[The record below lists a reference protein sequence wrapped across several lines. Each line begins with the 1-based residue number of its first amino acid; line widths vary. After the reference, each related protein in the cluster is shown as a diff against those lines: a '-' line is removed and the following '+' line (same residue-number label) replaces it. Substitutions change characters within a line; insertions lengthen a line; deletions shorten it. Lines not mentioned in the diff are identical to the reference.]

1 MERPRLTEDF
11 YNSDTGI
18 IRDDTNPSNQ
28 QLSNRNTQVVS
39 ASSAGIRA
47 ILYQITSAYMRNP
60 AKLFRPSRFDYLTTA
75 RALLH
80 GELASKPWSL
90 RTHSGIAL
98 LYQSIKREGWNFI
111 PRQVLPPIIANS
123 AIGLILYSTYLT
135 VLQQFNKKNIKSL
148 EDPRPIDTFRAGF
161 IAGAA
166 ASVAASPIDAL
177 YARSSYSELVNGK
190 QKSLWEY
197 GVYKL
202 RQIGP
207 VGIFA
212 GFSLNFI
219 KESLGFAFYFSVF
232 ELVKNQGYHKTEG
245 MIQWYRHW
253 RSKLFHTPSNPQ
265 ENTRSM
271 KVLNLG
277 FILLAGASA
286 ATTLLAIQY
295 PLNKVQ
301 QVHLSRLE
309 SLDLYNEAH
318 QVDRRRFFKL
328 YYNSYIET
336 FEIMLQ
342 RWRKSHLTLFG
353 FCYRG
358 FFRSSFTSIPAT
370 SIGLLVFEISRQQ
383 LSESPILES

>member
-1 MERPRLTEDF
+1 MERAKTADWPIDS
-11 YNSDTGI
+11 NSAPLKDEV
-18 IRDDTNPSNQ
+18 NSAVQ
-28 QLSNRNTQVVS
+28 QLSQRNTQVVS

-47 ILYQITSAYMRNP
+47 VIYQITSLYMRNP

-98 LYQSIKREGWNFI
+98 LYQSIKKEGWNFI
-111 PRQVLPPIIANS
+111 PRQVLPPIVANS
-123 AIGLILYSTYLT
+123 AIGVILYSTYLT
-135 VLQQFNKKNIKSL
+135 LLQRFNKRNMNSID
-148 EDPRPIDTFRAGF
+148 DPSPVDTFKAGF
-161 IAGAA
+161 VAGAA
-166 ASVAASPIDAL
+166 ASLAASPLDAL
-177 YARSSYSELVNGK
+177 YARSNYSELVSGK
-190 QKSLWEY
+190 QKSMWEY
-197 GVYKL
+197 ALYKL
-202 RQIGP
+202 KQIGL

-232 ELVKNQGYHKTEG
+232 ELVKNQGYHKTKAA
-245 MIQWYRHW
+245 IQWYQYW
-253 RSKLFHTPSNPQ
+253 RSKLFHDEENQ
-265 ENTRSM
+265 EKNSRFF
-271 KVLNLG
+271 KALNLT

-295 PLNKVQ
+295 PLNKIQ
-301 QVHLSRLE
+301 KVHLTRLE

-318 QVDRRRFFKL
+318 QLDRRRFFKL

-336 FEIMLQ
+336 FDIILQ
-342 RWRKSHLTLFG
+342 RWRKSHLSLFG

-370 SIGLLVFEISRQQ
+370 SIGLFVFEISRQHF
-383 LSESPILES
+383 SENQF